1 MKKILVPTDFSP
13 SAQVALQRAFQIAK
27 KHEAEVDV
35 LHVIG
40 SLKSQLLAPEVG
52 YFDEDLERDY
62 IASIQEHAFAL
73 IQKNIESI
81 SFKEAQYKVAVETG
95 NIYQVIKQYAAQND
109 IDLILMGTEGTRNLK
124 EIWVGSNTEKVVRV
138 APCPVLAVKPN
149 CPEFEGFANVLFPS
163 SLSEAQ
169 APTLKRL
176 AQFVN
181 NFGGKIH
188 LLYVNTAFGY
198 LDAEEIVEKQ
208 EAFIRKA
215 GLEGIAMH
223 HTTARTE
230 EAGILNMARYL
241 KVDLIALQTSQRKGL
256 AHFFFGSTAEDVV
269 NAAQI
274 PVLTF
279 GVNP

>member
-13 SAQVALQRAFQIAK
+13 SAQVALQRAFLIAK
-27 KHEAEVDV
+27 KHEAEVNV

-52 YFDEDLERDY
+52 MLDEDLEKNY
-62 IASIQEHAFAL
+62 ISSIQEHAFAL

-81 SFKEAQYKVAVETG
+81 SFKEAQYKVAVEAG
-95 NIYQVIKQYAAQND
+95 NIYQQIKQYATD
-109 IDLILMGTEGTRNLK
+109 HEIDLILMGTEGTRNLK

-149 CPEFEGFANVLFPS
+149 CPEFEGFANILFPS
-163 SLSEAQ
+163 SLGDAQ
-169 APTLKRL
+169 VPTLKRL
-176 AQFVN
+176 ALFAES
-181 NFGGKIH
+181 FGGKIH

-198 LDAEEIVEKQ
+198 LDAEEIIEKQ
-208 EAFIRKA
+208 EILVSKA
-215 GLEGIAMH
+215 GVEGISLH

-256 AHFFFGSTAEDVV
+256 SHFFFGSTAEDVV
-269 NAAQI
+269 NTAQI

-279 GVNP
+279 GVNA